1 MMLDIRNKFAVL
13 VASCDKYSDLW
24 KPFFKLFWRFWP
36 DCPFNV
42 YLLSNR
48 VIPDIPRVNN
58 VLVGDD
64 LSWSDSLCRGV
75 NQLKEE
81 YIFLFLD
88 DLFLYDFVETNKVLK
103 VFNWIL
109 ESNANYVRMNPS
121 QKPDKPYNEFVGI
134 VSKGSIYR
142 TSTVLSVWKKGILLD
157 LLKAGESAWDFEV
170 HGSVRSDSHDGFY
183 STWEGCFQV
192 VNCVIK
198 NKWDRNAVRKIR
210 SLGINIDLTKRH
222 VMSKSEM
229 MILYFQEIRSKLFKT
244 IIPAKY
250 RRKIKDVILNGKYNY
265 SPVKK

>member
-1 MMLDIRNKFAVL
+1 MLDTKDQFAVL
-13 VASCDKYSDLW
+13 VVSCDKYSDLW
-24 KPFFKLFWRFWP
+24 RPFFKLFWRFWP

-42 YLLSNR
+42 YLLSNK
-48 VIPDIPRVNN
+48 ISCDIPQAQNL
-58 VLVGDD
+58 LVGDD
-64 LSWSDSLCRGV
+64 LSWSDSLRKGV
-75 NQLKEE
+75 SQLKEE
-81 YIFLFLD
+81 YIFLFLE
-88 DLFLYDFVETNKVLK
+88 DLFLYDFVRTNKVLN

-109 ESNANYVRMNPS
+109 ESNANYVGMNPY

-157 LLKAGESAWDFEV
+157 LLKVGESAWDFEV
-170 HGSVRSDSHDGFY
+170 YGSFRSDTYDGFY
-183 STWEGCFQV
+183 STWEDCFPV
-192 VNCVIK
+192 LNCVIK
-198 NKWDRNAVRKIR
+198 NKWNRNAARKIR
-210 SLGINIDLTKRH
+210 SLGINIDLTKRN

-250 RRKIKDVILNGKYNY
+250 RRKIKDVVLNGKYNY